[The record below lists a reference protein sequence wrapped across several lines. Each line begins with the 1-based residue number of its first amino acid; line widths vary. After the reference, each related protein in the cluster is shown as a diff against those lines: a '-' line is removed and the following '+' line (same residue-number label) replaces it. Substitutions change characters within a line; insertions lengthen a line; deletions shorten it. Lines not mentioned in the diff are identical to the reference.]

1 MGGFFGVAAKEDCVF
16 DLFFGTDY
24 HSHLGT
30 RRAGM
35 AVYSKEEGYNRAIH
49 NIENAPFRTKFD
61 KDVNEMRGNLGIG
74 CISDFEPQPLMV
86 RSHHGT
92 YAITTVGKINNTDAI
107 IKDLFAKG
115 HSHFLEMSGGDINEA
130 VYDAVDVNGDGQVDI
145 EDVILLA
152 FKVPGVAVKRD
163 VFLKQELMGKCSREN
178 VDSVVEGRSLYEVID
193 TEKIDKIAKSIIQNE
208 RLKVSG
214 ISAALGTPGGAAMVA
229 TIPTDIAQYYGC
241 LLRVAQKL
249 MYLYGFSQIEYDL
262 DGQCFD
268 TETMNQ
274 IILCMG
280 VMFGVANAKSGL
292 LTLAK
297 ALGKGVEKKLINKAL
312 TKGTI
317 YPIVKSVSK
326 WFGVKMT
333 KEVFAGFFKKAIP
346 VVGGVI
352 GGGLSYATFKPC
364 CERLK
369 NVLKDTYLSNP
380 NYEENEEEL
389 EILDVA
395 YESVE

>member
-1 MGGFFGVAAKEDCVF
+1 
-16 DLFFGTDY
+16 
-24 HSHLGT
+24 
-30 RRAGM
+30 
-35 AVYSKEEGYNRAIH
+35 
-49 NIENAPFRTKFD
+49 
-61 KDVNEMRGNLGIG
+61 
-74 CISDFEPQPLMV
+74 
-86 RSHHGT
+86 
-92 YAITTVGKINNTDAI
+92 
-107 IKDLFAKG
+107 
-115 HSHFLEMSGGDINEA
+115 
-130 VYDAVDVNGDGQVDI
+130 
-145 EDVILLA
+145 
-152 FKVPGVAVKRD
+152 
-163 VFLKQELMGKCSREN
+163 
-178 VDSVVEGRSLYEVID
+178 
-193 TEKIDKIAKSIIQNE
+193 
-208 RLKVSG
+208 
-214 ISAALGTPGGAAMVA
+214 
-229 TIPTDIAQYYGC
+229 
-241 LLRVAQKL
+241 